1 MALKEPGLFADGSG
15 LYLRV
20 DQTGARRWVWIFHYH
35 KKRREMGL
43 GSLEVVGLADARAAA
58 DVARRILA
66 DGRDPIE
73 ERRLALMPSTS
84 RLFSAVANDLMD
96 ALEPSWKSP
105 KQRGQWEASLMQH
118 AGQIWKADVS
128 AVDTAMVLEALKP
141 VWATKPETATRI
153 RSRIERVLD
162 AAKVR
167 GLREGE
173 NPARW
178 KGHLSALL
186 PKAERNKDHHSSMPY
201 GEVPAFMRLLAGR
214 KSVSALALRFLILT
228 AKRSGEV
235 RGADWSEIRGNT
247 WIIPAERMKGARE
260 HHEPLSRAAMD
271 ILNTI
276 PADIRSGLI
285 FPGWNGPMSDM
296 TLAKVLKANK
306 IENVT
311 VHGFRSSFRDW
322 AGDCTGFARETME
335 EALAHRVGDKAE
347 QAYRRST
354 ALVKRRDLMNLWAD
368 YCSGVAVDNV
378 HHLRA

>member
-84 RLFSAVANDLMD
+84 RLFSAVASDLMD

-141 VWATKPETATRI
+141 V
-153 RSRIERVLD
+153 V
-162 AAKVR
+162 VR
-167 GLREGE
+167 CRRFPPVVHGQ
-173 NPARW
+173 
-178 KGHLSALL
+178 
-186 PKAERNKDHHSSMPY
+186 
-201 GEVPAFMRLLAGR
+201 RLGAGR
-214 KSVSALALRFLILT
+214 TDSTNWRDHETITTCRDEAFSHQ
-228 AKRSGEV
+228 
-235 RGADWSEIRGNT
+235 RG
-247 WIIPAERMKGARE
+247 
-260 HHEPLSRAAMD
+260 RA
-271 ILNTI
+271 
-276 PADIRSGLI
+276 
-285 FPGWNGPMSDM
+285 
-296 TLAKVLKANK
+296 
-306 IENVT
+306 
-311 VHGFRSSFRDW
+311 
-322 AGDCTGFARETME
+322 
-335 EALAHRVGDKAE
+335 
-347 QAYRRST
+347 
-354 ALVKRRDLMNLWAD
+354 
-368 YCSGVAVDNV
+368 
-378 HHLRA
+378 